1 MPALATKNDRCFFN
15 SRVAG
20 GGREESCTRKYSI
33 LVFMAQIF
41 LWITDLSSLLWFEF
55 NSETTAIT
63 ERACMEFTARARASI
78 GDQAIIGLVFSLARS
93 LEIASVIS
101 LFLLPSLH
109 QRM

>member
-1 MPALATKNDRCFFN
+1 
-15 SRVAG
+15 
-20 GGREESCTRKYSI
+20 
-33 LVFMAQIF
+33 MAQIF